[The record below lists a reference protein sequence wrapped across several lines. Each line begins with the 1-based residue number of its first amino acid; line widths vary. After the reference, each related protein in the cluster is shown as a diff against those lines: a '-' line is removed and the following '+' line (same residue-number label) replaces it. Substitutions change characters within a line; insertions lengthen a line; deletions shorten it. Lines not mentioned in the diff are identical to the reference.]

1 MSRSAFFLRSVVPV
15 LEDWLSS
22 RTMMVTRSCCLITRG
37 CCGWTAAALR
47 AEYFI
52 EDPLARRM
60 EPLLLASASR
70 SAASER
76 SGRSDFVRSRPER
89 LGAGLEAL
97 AGAFWPWAA
106 TQQIA

>member
-1 MSRSAFFLRSVVPV
+1 MSKSAFFLRSVVPV

-52 EDPLARRM
+52 EEPLARRM

-76 SGRSDFVRSRPER
+76 SGRSFVRSRPEG
-89 LGAGLEAL
+89 LGGGLGAL
-97 AGAFWPWAA
+97 AGADWAGG
-106 TQQIA
+106 